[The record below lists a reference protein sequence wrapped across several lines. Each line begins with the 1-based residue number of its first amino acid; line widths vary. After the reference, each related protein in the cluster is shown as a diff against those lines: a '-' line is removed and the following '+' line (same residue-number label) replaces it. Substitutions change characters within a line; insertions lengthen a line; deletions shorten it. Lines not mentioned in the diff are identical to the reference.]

1 MKDSHWY
8 FVRVKIKKRG
18 EKKDKKKSRGGQEA
32 QDVITRG
39 GPLDIQIRPLYT
51 SAKKIYA
58 HARVYAPG
66 VIKGVNDGRGKSHN
80 PLLFADLSVFRDA
93 SSGALSNADAMNE
106 RWHNKGWEAS
116 GTLDAILPLFT
127 SSPICSLSNTRAHT
141 HNCPQYTK
149 KKKCYQTLVTAVN
162 DFRIFP
168 FWPTDKYLKKRRKKI
183 TLERAKQI
191 TFSIAI
197 EQSREP
203 DITIYVR
210 ALWRIISTPAIQW
223 IPMLALKSQL
233 LDWTNFFSLF
243 LNLPSKKIQLIF
255 SSIKNILSNIKCFI
269 SYNIYCYFI
278 LLIATRLT
286 QRFLLK

>member
-8 FVRVKIKKRG
+8 FVRVKIKKKER

-116 GTLDAILPLFT
+116 GTLDAILPLFA
-127 SSPICSLSNTRAHT
+127 SSPICSRQHIRACTQSSTIHEE
-141 HNCPQYTK
+141 
-149 KKKCYQTLVTAVN
+149 KKCYQTSVTAVN

-168 FWPTDKYLKKRRKKI
+168 FWPTNKYLKKRRKKI

-191 TFSIAI
+191 TFSIAM
-197 EQSREP
+197 EQSREA
-203 DITIYVR
+203 DTTIYIR
-210 ALWRIISTPAIQW
+210 ALWRIISAPTVRWVSHASS
-223 IPMLALKSQL
+223 LKSQL
-233 LDWTNFFSLF
+233 LDRTLFSFFF
-243 LNLPSKKIQLIF
+243 
-255 SSIKNILSNIKCFI
+255 
-269 SYNIYCYFI
+269 
-278 LLIATRLT
+278 
-286 QRFLLK
+286 